1 MQFIIVTGMSGAG
14 KSTAI
19 NHFEDMGYYC
29 MDNLP
34 PALIPNFL
42 DLIKDKQ
49 DIYDKVV
56 LGIDIRGGI
65 LFDELFNSL
74 NNLINQKHE
83 YQILFFDCQD
93 DMLIKRYKETRRT
106 HPISKNDRI
115 YEGISQERKML
126 QHVKQGADYIIDTT
140 YTLPKDVKEAL
151 YSMYMEKSEF
161 KNLMITILIFGF
173 KYGVPIDADLI
184 FDVRFIPNPF
194 YDQSLRPLTGNDQAV
209 QDYVLQFD
217 ITNEFIFKLND
228 MIEFLL
234 PNYMKEGKN
243 QLVIGIGCTGGKH
256 RSVVIGNILSKS
268 LKENGYMVN
277 IDCRDIDKDSKRGK

>member
-19 NHFEDMGYYC
+19 KHFEDMGYYC
-29 MDNLP
+29 IDNLP
-34 PALIPNFL
+34 PALIPNFI

-49 DIYDKVV
+49 NTYDKVV

-65 LFDELFNSL
+65 LFNELFNSL
-74 NNLINQKHE
+74 NNLINQQHE

-93 DMLIKRYKETRRT
+93 DMLIKRYKETRRA
-106 HPISKNDRI
+106 HPISKNERI

-126 QHVKQGADYIIDTT
+126 EHVKQGAHYIIDTT
-140 YTLPKDVKEAL
+140 YTLPRDVKEAL

-161 KNLMITILIFGF
+161 KNLMVTILIFGF
-173 KYGVPIDADLI
+173 KYGVPIDSDLV

-194 YDQSLRPLTGNDQAV
+194 YDINLRPLTGNDQSV

-217 ITNEFIFKLND
+217 ITNEFISKLTD
-228 MIEFLL
+228 MMEFLL

-256 RSVVIGNILSKS
+256 RSVVIGNILSNF
-268 LKENGYMVN
+268 LKENGYIVN
-277 IDCRDIDKDSKRGK
+277 IDYRDIDKDNKRGK